1 MKIKFSKYRLSLPI
15 FLILMLAYMVFP
27 AGAANPENVTI
38 SLVAKDFSFNTSTI
52 SVPAGS
58 NVTINFDNQDANVR
72 HNFAV
77 YDSSAMKKTIFK
89 GELLMGPKKITYSFD
104 APNDP
109 GTYRFQC
116 DPHAGMMF
124 GQFIVN

>member
-1 MKIKFSKYRLSLPI
+1 MKMKFGKCRLSLAI
-15 FLILMLAYMVFP
+15 LLILMLTYMAFP
-27 AGAANPENVTI
+27 AGAANQENVTI
-38 SLVAKDFSFNTSTI
+38 SLVAKDFAFNTSTI

-58 NVTINFDNQDANVR
+58 NITIDFDNQDANVR

-77 YDSSAMKKTIFK
+77 YDSSAMKETIFK
-89 GELLMGPKKITYSFD
+89 GELLTGPKKITYTFE
-104 APNDP
+104 APKEP